1 MIVENRQE
9 PDKNTKTSIEQ
20 ARCILSYKT
29 FVNGVAGLCIFLF
42 LILQYEERRFDRG
55 VPIQDI
61 IRNDSFKVTKA
72 NRLSVH
78 RIAEKVLIIGI

>member
-9 PDKNTKTSIEQ
+9 PDKNTKPQSKKH
-20 ARCILSYKT
+20 CFILSDKT

-42 LILQYEERRFDRG
+42 LLLQYEERRFDRG